1 MHDQV
6 GSCLG
11 GSGKL
16 RQMGTAFPCEWEFVR
31 RGNQQE
37 GLSSGGSG
45 SSRCGD
51 RGQEAGWCV
60 QGPVSL
66 GHRIS
71 AG

>member
-1 MHDQV
+1 M

-16 RQMGTAFPCEWEFVR
+16 RQMGTAFHCEWVFVR

-37 GLSSGGSG
+37 GLRSGGG
-45 SSRCGD
+45 SSRYGG
-51 RGQEAGWCV
+51 RGQEAGWHV
-60 QGPVSL
+60 QGAVSP
-66 GHRIS
+66 GGRIS